1 MFQKHHIKNKKMTI
15 AFWIMRLI
23 VIAELVSA
31 LFLKNYLVAMQAV
44 WILFLFMLP
53 TLIERHM
60 HIEFPTIM
68 EVTLVCFVFAALFLG
83 EIGEFYYRFPWWDI
97 MLHTI
102 SGFIIGVIGFS
113 LIRLLNESEKVKISL
128 SPLFVAIFTFTFA
141 LGVGGLWEIFE
152 FAADRIV
159 GTNMQKYMMD
169 EQNIKLLSDTIMQA
183 NGNMQIL
190 TPIFKKICA
199 FGLSDTMWDII
210 VDAVGAGVFSILGYL
225 YLIGKSKI
233 DISKLLL
240 KRREDRSNRN

>member
-1 MFQKHHIKNKKMTI
+1 MPTVKNKKMTI
-15 AFWIMRLI
+15 VFWIMRLI

-31 LFLKNYLVAMQAV
+31 IFLKNYIVAMQAV
-44 WILFLFMLP
+44 WILLLFLLP
-53 TLIERHM
+53 ILIERHM

-113 LIRLLNESEKVKISL
+113 LIRLLNENEKVKISL

-152 FAADRIV
+152 FAADQIV
-159 GTNMQKYMMD
+159 GTNMQKYMLD
-169 EQNIKLLSDTIMQA
+169 EQAIKTMSDTIVQA
-183 NGNMQIL
+183 NGDLQLL
-190 TPIFKKICA
+190 TPIFRKICA
-199 FGLSDTMWDII
+199 FGLKDTMWDII
-210 VDAVGAGVFSILGYL
+210 VDAIGAAVFSILGYL

-240 KRREDRSNRN
+240 KRRESKKD